1 MSKFSKKLDD
11 ARLKFFSGGK
21 NAGKKMKHNAAGDL
35 DDEKLTDMNS
45 LPLIPVS
52 SQSMQTYQQQMANLI
67 AAQNS
72 FGGFSQSLGGQQNI
86 FRQSISNV
94 NINSNY
100 VNPNTHIRNGGSV
113 IVNSGTWTWFGGISS
128 NVVFIGDDIKHY
140 DADPNISNTFGWRC
154 WNWLVLDEELK
165 SPIRSAVWYDA
176 ELRCEIWDESEV
188 IRGKAGIHARIVPTE
203 WQKEFCPEGSS
214 SVNSFDAL
222 QTSYSINDDIC
233 VVIQYYQIDGIVER
247 FGKYVLGTEGWR
259 SEWVIIRELRAPNTE
274 IGLALEKKFPSVIIH
289 YPEVKI

>member
-21 NAGKKMKHNAAGDL
+21 NAGKKMKHNAAGEL

-52 SQSMQTYQQQMANLI
+52 SQSMQAYQQQMANLN
-67 AAQNS
+67 AAQSS
-72 FGGFSQSLGGQQNI
+72 FGGFSQLIASQQNI

-100 VNPNTHIRNGGSV
+100 VNTNTY
-113 IVNSGTWTWFGGISS
+113 VNSNGASYVSVSPGTWSFTTSII
-128 NVVFIGDDIKHY
+128 IGDDIEHHEP
-140 DADPNISNTFGWRC
+140 DPNISNTFGWRC
-154 WNWLVLDEELK
+154 WNWFVLDEELK
-165 SPIRSAVWYDA
+165 SPIRSAVWHDA
-176 ELRCEIWDESEV
+176 ELRCEIWDESKV
-188 IRGKAGIHARIVPTE
+188 IRGNAGIHARIVPTE
-203 WQKEFCPEGSS
+203 WHKEFCPEGSS
-214 SVNSFDAL
+214 NINSFDAL
-222 QTSYSINDDIC
+222 QTSYSINDDDTC

-274 IGLALEKKFPSVIIH
+274 VGLALEKKFPGVIIH